1 MVPDEVFFLLD
12 VVVVVE
18 STALACHTNVICI
31 ISFPT
36 CDQCYRTT
44 SFHVEHNGRNGRISG
59 LTDCLTLLSCECFG
73 HVTGGFCW
81 RRRRRRRSCLVEQ
94 QDKNKLNGKHV
105 TGFECCC
112 GRPFHLPLPERGN
125 YLTFLRLRIPS
136 LENVDS
142 RKFC

>member
-1 MVPDEVFFLLD
+1 MKFFLLD

-73 HVTGGFCW
+73 HVIGGFCW
-81 RRRRRRRSCLVEQ
+81 RRRRRSCLVEQ

-112 GRPFHLPLPERGN
+112 GHSTYHYQNRGT
-125 YLTFLRLRIPS
+125 YLIFLRLRIPS
-136 LENVDS
+136 LENVVS